1 MTRRERAL
9 PVEVRGALAGRA
21 RDLAGVAHEVE
32 ALAQVDLR
40 ADSAPASVGLP
51 LEPNTWIA
59 NGDHE
64 ALWLGPDEWLIV
76 GPPGTE
82 DSISKDLERA
92 LAGLPHSVV
101 EVSAARAIFEV
112 EPAVRRDLLPQ
123 GCGIDLH
130 PRSWRDG
137 MCAQT
142 LLARVPVILQER
154 ETGTRI
160 FVRPSFAKYLV
171 NWLVHVAGVR
181 P

>member
-1 MTRRERAL
+1 L
-9 PVEVRGALAGRA
+9 PVEVRGALAGRT
-21 RDLAGVAHEVE
+21 RDLARVAREVE
-32 ALAQVDLR
+32 ALAQVDVR
-40 ADSAPASVGLP
+40 VGSAPASLEIP

-59 NGDHE
+59 NGDRE

-76 GPPGTE
+76 GPPGAE
-82 DSISKDLERA
+82 GSISEDLERA

-101 EVSAARAIFEV
+101 EVSAARAILEV
-112 EPAVRRDLLPQ
+112 EPTVRLELLPQ

-130 PRSWRDG
+130 PRSWREG

-154 ETGTRI
+154 EAGTRI
-160 FVRPSFAKYLV
+160 FVRPSFANYLV
-171 NWLVHVAGVR
+171 DWLGHVAGVR

>member
-1 MTRRERAL
+1 L
-9 PVEVRGALAGRA
+9 PFEVRGALADRT
-21 RDLAGVAHEVE
+21 RDLARVGREIE
-32 ALAQVDLR
+32 ALAQVDVR
-40 ADSAPASVGLP
+40 VASAPASVGLP

-59 NGDHE
+59 NGDRE

-82 DSISKDLERA
+82 DSISRDLERA

-101 EVSAARAIFEV
+101 DVSAARAILEV
-112 EPAVRRDLLPQ
+112 EPAVRLDLLPQ
-123 GCGIDLH
+123 GCSIDLH

-142 LLARVPVILQER
+142 LLARIPVILQER

-160 FVRPSFAKYLV
+160 FVRPSFANYLV
-171 NWLVHVAGVR
+171 DWLGHVASVR

>member
-1 MTRRERAL
+1 L
-9 PVEVRGALAGRA
+9 PVEVRGALAGRTG
-21 RDLAGVAHEVE
+21 DLARVAREVE
-32 ALAQVDLR
+32 ALAQIDVR
-40 ADSAPASVGLP
+40 VDSAPASLELP

-59 NGDHE
+59 NGDRE

-76 GPPGTE
+76 GPPSTE

-101 EVSAARAIFEV
+101 EVSAARAILEV
-112 EPAVRRDLLPQ
+112 EPAVRLDLLPQ
-123 GCGIDLH
+123 GCSIDLH
-130 PRSWRDG
+130 PRSWREG

-160 FVRPSFAKYLV
+160 FVRPSFANSLLD
-171 NWLVHVAGVR
+171 WFVHVAGVR

>member
-1 MTRRERAL
+1 M
-9 PVEVRGALAGRA
+9 PVEVRSPLAGRA
-21 RDLAGVAHEVE
+21 GDLAGVAREVE
-32 ALAQVDLR
+32 ALAHVDVR
-40 ADSAPASVGLP
+40 VDSAPASVGLP

-59 NGDHE
+59 NGDRE

-92 LAGLPHSVV
+92 LVGLPHSVV
-101 EVSAARAIFEV
+101 DVSAARAILEV
-112 EPAVRRDLLPQ
+112 EPAVRLDLLPQ

-130 PRSWRDG
+130 PRSWREG

-154 ETGTRI
+154 ETSTRI
-160 FVRPSFAKYLV
+160 FIRPSFANYLV
-171 NWLVHVAGVR
+171 DWFVHVAGVR

>member
-1 MTRRERAL
+1 MPA
-9 PVEVRGALAGRA
+9 EVRGPLTGRRRHVA
-21 RDLAGVAHEVE
+21 RVARELE
-32 ALAQVDLR
+32 ALAQVDVR
-40 ADSAPASVGLP
+40 VDSAPASLELP

-59 NGDHE
+59 NGDRE

-76 GPPGTE
+76 GPPGTG
-82 DSISKDLERA
+82 DSISEDLERA

-101 EVSAARAIFEV
+101 EVSAARAILEV
-112 EPAVRRDLLPQ
+112 EPAVRLDRLPQ

-130 PRSWRDG
+130 PRSWREG

-160 FVRPSFAKYLV
+160 LVRPSFANYIV
-171 NWLVHVAGVR
+171 DWLAHIADAR